1 MPSSAGRRE
10 PGAGNRAHPGVV
22 IDLHDLL
29 GGDPVAAAPRLLGC
43 TIRSRVGGV
52 TTSVRLT
59 EVEAYRQ
66 DDPASHSHRGIT
78 ASNRTMFDRGGLLY
92 VYRSYGIHWCANV
105 VTGPPGEGAAILL
118 RGGVPVDGVEEMTR
132 RRGRA
137 DHLTDGPG
145 KLCQAL
151 GLDGSHDGLDLL
163 DPSSSVELL
172 AGDPPGGV
180 EATPRI
186 GISRA
191 VDRPWRFMARS
202 GEPARG

>member
-1 MPSSAGRRE
+1 MIPALR
-10 PGAGNRAHPGVV
+10 
-22 IDLHDLL
+22 
-29 GGDPVAAAPRLLGC
+29 GDPVTAARALLGRRLVS
-43 TIRSRVGGV
+43 TIGGV
-52 TTSVRLT
+52 TVALRLT
-59 EVEAYRQ
+59 EVEAYGGA
-66 DDPASHSHRGIT
+66 DDPASHAFAGETVR
-78 ASNRTMFDRGGLLY
+78 NRTMFGPPGRLY